1 MALAGMAASSPP
13 PIRLEAEPV
22 GQAMRFQVVGEA
34 DRPLAARFTLHVESG
49 AGNRSQNAGT
59 ARLVPGQRAVLTTV
73 TVSLNGQP
81 WRATLR
87 VEPEG
92 AAPYEQALRGD

>member
-1 MALAGMAASSPP
+1 MALFGMAASPP

-34 DRPLAARFTLHVESG
+34 DAPVSARFTLHVESG

-59 ARLVPGQRAVLTTV
+59 ARLVPGQRAILTTV
-73 TVSLNGQP
+73 TVSLNNQP
-81 WRATLR
+81 WRATLH

-92 AAPYEQALRGD
+92 GAAYEQKLQGD